1 MRDMFNELDETYE
14 RFGEEVEFHYVSAAP
29 DFLFNQD
36 KWLKEHQFP
45 AGEATLKRRGDGD
58 TYTYK
63 TNVIGAILEK
73 ARPTDT
79 IYLFGD
85 NASKDA
91 IVYKELVE
99 KLGLQNSFIYIRDV
113 TTYATE
119 WSSDLLV
126 RKLDGIKYFFSEVEL
141 IGESGLFFMSE
152 SLRKDIKSANA
163 QKHLIPKYTLK
174 SLEKRL
180 SKDWG
185 CRLSFSCRCTAKEE
199 ARRFWDDFHG
209 QY

>member
-1 MRDMFNELDETYE
+1 MRDMFNELDDTYE

-36 KWLKEHQFP
+36 KWLKEHNFP
-45 AGEATLKRRGDGD
+45 AGEARLKRRGDGD

-63 TNVIGAILEK
+63 TNVIGSILKK

-79 IYLFGD
+79 VYLFGD

-99 KLGLQNSFIYIRDV
+99 KLGLQNNFIYIRDV

-119 WSSDLLV
+119 WNDELV
-126 RKLDGIKYFFSEVEL
+126 VRRLDGIRYFFSEVEF
-141 IGESGLFFMSE
+141 IGDSGLFFISE
-152 SLRKDIKSANA
+152 NLKDDIKSAYA
-163 QKHLIPKYTLK
+163 SKHLIPDYTFK

-185 CRLSFSCRCTAKEE
+185 CGFNFSCRCIAKEE
-199 ARRFWDDFHG
+199 AQRFWTDYHT